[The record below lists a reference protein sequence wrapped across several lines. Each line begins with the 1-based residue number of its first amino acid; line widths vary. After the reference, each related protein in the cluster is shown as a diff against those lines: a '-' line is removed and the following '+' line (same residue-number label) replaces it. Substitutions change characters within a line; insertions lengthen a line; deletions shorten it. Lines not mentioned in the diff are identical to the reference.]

1 MKENQLVLVR
11 RHILEIEMQNKVQFI
26 TYVDRLTRGGFRQLK
41 ELVDGKFA
49 GLFGGVHVLP
59 FFNPIDGADAGFD
72 PTDHTIVDPRLGD
85 WEDVRAL
92 SGSVEIMADLIV
104 NHVSSQSGAFTDFIA
119 KGSASEFADMFMT
132 FDKVFPDGATEEDL
146 LRIYRPRPGLPFS
159 KVTLADGTQRMLWT
173 TFTPEQIDIDVHS
186 AKGTTYLET
195 ILDRFSEANV
205 TAIRLDAAGY
215 AIKKAGS
222 SCFMIDDTY
231 AFLEEVA
238 GKARNRGMEV
248 LVEIHSYHRDQI
260 EIAKKVDR
268 VYDFALPPLILH
280 ALFTGDA
287 TPLAKWLAISPRNA
301 ITVLDTHDGIGVIDV
316 GAHSDGRAGLLEPQ
330 AIDNLV
336 EEIHRR
342 SDGQSRQATGA
353 AASNLDLY
361 QVNCTYY
368 DALGRNDNDYLIA
381 RAIQFFAPGIPQVY
395 YVGLLGGVN
404 DMDLLAKTGV
414 GRDIN
419 RHYYGNDEIG
429 TALET
434 PLFHR
439 LSNLIRFR
447 NTHPAFGGALKA
459 TIADAGA
466 LVLSWQH
473 GDAFA
478 ELKISF
484 ADRKASIAA
493 SGQSEMQIVE

>member
-1 MKENQLVLVR
+1 
-11 RHILEIEMQNKVQFI
+11 MQNKVQFI

-132 FDKVFPDGATEEDL
+132 FEKVFPDGATEEDL

-280 ALFTGDA
+280 ALFT
-287 TPLAKWLAISPRNA
+287 
-301 ITVLDTHDGIGVIDV
+301 
-316 GAHSDGRAGLLEPQ
+316 
-330 AIDNLV
+330 
-336 EEIHRR
+336 
-342 SDGQSRQATGA
+342 
-353 AASNLDLY
+353 
-361 QVNCTYY
+361 
-368 DALGRNDNDYLIA
+368 
-381 RAIQFFAPGIPQVY
+381 
-395 YVGLLGGVN
+395 
-404 DMDLLAKTGV
+404 
-414 GRDIN
+414 
-419 RHYYGNDEIG
+419 
-429 TALET
+429 ET
-434 PLFHR
+434 PR
-439 LSNLIRFR
+439 R
-447 NTHPAFGGALKA
+447 
-459 TIADAGA
+459 
-466 LVLSWQH
+466 WQ
-473 GDAFA
+473 
-478 ELKISF
+478 
-484 ADRKASIAA
+484 
-493 SGQSEMQIVE
+493 SGWQ

>member
-1 MKENQLVLVR
+1 
-11 RHILEIEMQNKVQFI
+11 MQNKVQFI

-92 SGSVEIMADLIV
+92 SGCVEIMADLIV

-301 ITVLDTHDGIGVIDV
+301 ITVLDTHDG
-316 GAHSDGRAGLLEPQ
+316 S
-330 AIDNLV
+330 
-336 EEIHRR
+336 
-342 SDGQSRQATGA
+342 
-353 AASNLDLY
+353 
-361 QVNCTYY
+361 
-368 DALGRNDNDYLIA
+368 AL
-381 RAIQFFAPGIPQVY
+381 
-395 YVGLLGGVN
+395 
-404 DMDLLAKTGV
+404 
-414 GRDIN
+414 
-419 RHYYGNDEIG
+419 
-429 TALET
+429 
-434 PLFHR
+434 
-439 LSNLIRFR
+439 
-447 NTHPAFGGALKA
+447 
-459 TIADAGA
+459 
-466 LVLSWQH
+466 
-473 GDAFA
+473 
-478 ELKISF
+478 
-484 ADRKASIAA
+484 
-493 SGQSEMQIVE
+493 

>member
-1 MKENQLVLVR
+1 
-11 RHILEIEMQNKVQFI
+11 MQNKVQFI

-287 TPLAKWLAISPRNA
+287 TPLAKWLAISPV
-301 ITVLDTHDGIGVIDV
+301 T
-316 GAHSDGRAGLLEPQ
+316 
-330 AIDNLV
+330 
-336 EEIHRR
+336 R
-342 SDGQSRQATGA
+342 SPFSTPMTG
-353 AASNLDLY
+353 S
-361 QVNCTYY
+361 
-368 DALGRNDNDYLIA
+368 AL
-381 RAIQFFAPGIPQVY
+381 
-395 YVGLLGGVN
+395 
-404 DMDLLAKTGV
+404 
-414 GRDIN
+414 
-419 RHYYGNDEIG
+419 
-429 TALET
+429 
-434 PLFHR
+434 
-439 LSNLIRFR
+439 
-447 NTHPAFGGALKA
+447 
-459 TIADAGA
+459 
-466 LVLSWQH
+466 
-473 GDAFA
+473 
-478 ELKISF
+478 
-484 ADRKASIAA
+484 
-493 SGQSEMQIVE
+493 